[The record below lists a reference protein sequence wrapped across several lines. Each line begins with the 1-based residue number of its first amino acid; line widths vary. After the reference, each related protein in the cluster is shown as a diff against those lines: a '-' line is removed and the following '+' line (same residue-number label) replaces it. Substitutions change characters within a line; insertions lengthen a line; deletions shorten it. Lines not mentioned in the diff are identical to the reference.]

1 MIVRLRSLGHWNRT
15 LCNPLSW
22 RRGLRWDRA
31 KHFHPSAGW
40 SEHQGRGNEGQ
51 EPIGV
56 FYKKQNKNVVKCGYA
71 EGSFSSVLDLFVNQC
86 NCSDVLTLTRKSKLD
101 STAAEPVFSIF
112 FSTSLLISGYMIFKL
127 ISFCHLR
134 PPKLEAAAHMK
145 ETRNLEIGH
154 MVSSDLQGRY
164 FLWPDSVSLASGPNN
179 LLWRGRSAAPDCTQ
193 ISATGG
199 LSTGLHRSG
208 HNGTISRYPI
218 EIITPS
224 VKKTEHNLNIVMP
237 LVARVLHFCL
247 WLRLDISFLQIKK
260 QLHIDNPRSK
270 LTVLTYWCTENYSLP
285 SVLPAE
291 LSLTMEMSSTSDSVT
306 TLPPASSKSSPY
318 LRATILQSTMP
329 V

>member
-1 MIVRLRSLGHWNRT
+1 
-15 LCNPLSW
+15 
-22 RRGLRWDRA
+22 
-31 KHFHPSAGW
+31 
-40 SEHQGRGNEGQ
+40 
-51 EPIGV
+51 
-56 FYKKQNKNVVKCGYA
+56 
-71 EGSFSSVLDLFVNQC
+71 
-86 NCSDVLTLTRKSKLD
+86 
-101 STAAEPVFSIF
+101 
-112 FSTSLLISGYMIFKL
+112 MIFKL

-208 HNGTISRYPI
+208 HNGTVSRYPI

-224 VKKTEHNLNIVMP
+224 VKKTEHNLNIVML
-237 LVARVLHFCL
+237 LVARVLPFCL
-247 WLRLDISFLQIKK
+247 WLQLDISFLQIKK
-260 QLHIDNPRSK
+260 QLHIDNPRSE
-270 LTVLTYWCTENYSLP
+270 LTVLTYWCTEKYSLP
-285 SVLPAE
+285 SVVPAE